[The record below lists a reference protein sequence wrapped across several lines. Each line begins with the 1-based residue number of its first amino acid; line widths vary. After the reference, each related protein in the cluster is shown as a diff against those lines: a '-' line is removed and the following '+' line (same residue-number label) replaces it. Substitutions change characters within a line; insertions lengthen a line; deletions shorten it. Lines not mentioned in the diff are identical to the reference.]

1 MRTASNQPPVVT
13 VSQVNSVISRLIGN
27 DARLGN
33 VAVRGEISNFT
44 RHHQSGHL
52 YFTLKDERTQLSAVM
67 FASNAAELEF
77 EPEAL
82 REIAQIALKKKTGA
96 RGLRAIMENVMEDIM
111 FDIPDEK
118 NVKKCI
124 ITKATVAG
132 EEKPVIIR
140 GETDEDGLD

>member
-1 MRTASNQPPVVT
+1 MRTASNQPPIVT
-13 VSQVNSVISRLIGN
+13 VSQVNSVISRLISN

-77 EPEAL
+77 EPENGMSVICRGQIVVYEPNGRYQIKCWGMFPDGAGQQAAAL
-82 REIAQIALKKKTGA
+82 EELNN
-96 RGLRAIMENVMEDIM
+96 AIDKFI
-111 FDIPDEK
+111 K
-118 NVKKCI
+118 
-124 ITKATVAG
+124 
-132 EEKPVIIR
+132 
-140 GETDEDGLD
+140 